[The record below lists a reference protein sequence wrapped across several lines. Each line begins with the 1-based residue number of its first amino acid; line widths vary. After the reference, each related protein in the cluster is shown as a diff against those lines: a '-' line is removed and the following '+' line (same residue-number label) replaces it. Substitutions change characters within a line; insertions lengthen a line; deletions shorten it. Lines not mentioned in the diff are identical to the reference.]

1 MPFKL
6 NMDFSNKL
14 ITWYL
19 QNKRNLPWR
28 EEPDPYYVWL
38 SEIMLQQT
46 RVDQAMPYFYKFI
59 ETFPKLHDLACADE
73 NTVLK
78 LWQGLGYY
86 SRARN
91 LHFSAKHIINILNGE
106 FPNSYHKLI
115 KLKGIG
121 DYTASA
127 IASICFN
134 ESKAVVDGNVYRV
147 LSRYFNIETPINSSK
162 GIKEFRELAQKLVPF
177 ENPGDYNQA
186 IMELGATVCK
196 PQNPACEICVLNDG
210 CLALKDNKQKLL
222 PVKENKVKITTI
234 HLNYLVIVSTN
245 NKLILEKRNGKGI
258 WKHLY
263 QFPLIE
269 SPIEIGVNE
278 FISHPLFISI
288 FNNSEINI
296 QLYNEIPIRHKLTHR
311 NLLTKFWII
320 RTPNNQQLNTD
331 WNTINE
337 FPVPILIAN
346 FLKQFKFD

>member
-1 MPFKL
+1 MLFKP
-6 NMDFSNKL
+6 NMEFSNKL

-28 EEPDPYYVWL
+28 KKPIPYFVWL

-46 RVDQAMPYFYKFI
+46 RVNQALPYFNIFI
-59 ETFPKLHDLACADE
+59 QTFPKLKDLANADE

-91 LHFSAKHIINILNGE
+91 IHFTAKYIVNELNNE
-106 FPNSYHKLI
+106 FPTSYNNLI

-121 DYTASA
+121 DYTAAA
-127 IASICFN
+127 IASICFD
-134 ESKAVVDGNVYRV
+134 EPKAVVDGNVYRV

-162 GIKEFRELAQKLVPF
+162 GIKEFKDLAQELIPF

-196 PQNPACEICVLNDG
+196 PQNPTCEICVLNDG
-210 CLALKDNKQKLL
+210 CLALKNSNQKYL

-234 HLNYLVIVSTN
+234 YLNYIVVVSKNKKLV
-245 NKLILEKRNGKGI
+245 LEKRNGKGI

-269 SPIEIGVNE
+269 SHHEIEIAE
-278 FISHPLFISI
+278 FISHPLFVSI
-288 FNNSEINI
+288 FNKSEISI
-296 QLYNEIPIRHKLTHR
+296 QLYNSKPIQHKLTHR

-320 RTPNNQQLNTD
+320 RTPNNEYLNTD
-331 WNTINE
+331 WNKINE
-337 FPVPILIAN
+337 YPVPILIAN
-346 FLKQFKFD
+346 FLKQFKIV